1 MCWYRKYEI
10 TMNIIDNDFAELD
23 VDIFNVLKKMF
34 EEKFPD
40 AVESYIMTAKEKVRA
55 IMLATEKGDAS
66 GLEHAAHALKG
77 ASGQFGALLLSEL
90 ARKMEVFGRCNEV
103 DKAKEIIQ
111 DVIDARISV
120 EKLMLKELG

>member
-1 MCWYRKYEI
+1 
-10 TMNIIDNDFAELD
+10 MNIIDNDFAELD

-40 AVESYIMTAKEKVRA
+40 AVASYTMTAKENISA
-55 IMLATEKGDAS
+55 IMVATEKGDAT

-90 ARKMEVFGRCNEV
+90 ARKLEVFGHCNEV
-103 DKAKEIIQ
+103 DKAKEIVQ
-111 DVIDARISV
+111 DIIDARVSV
-120 EKLMLKELG
+120 EKLMLKELS